1 MNTIAFK
8 IGTCEALVQLIEG
21 SVKRS
26 DNEFLINRILPLTKQ
41 LKEVHEEMIN
51 EIQKPVNEL
60 CED

>member
-8 IGTCEALVQLIEG
+8 IGTCGALIKLIES

-26 DNEFLINRILPLTKQ
+26 DNEFLINRVLPLTKQ
-41 LKEVHEEMIN
+41 LNDAHEEIFE
-51 EIQKPVNEL
+51 EIQKHVKEL